1 MVEQKEYSTG
11 CLSTIE
17 APKAVTT
24 KELLLMAHV
33 EKAIDEIMQLC
44 DTSHR
49 QLTAASTPPPGYVR

>member
-1 MVEQKEYSTG
+1 MVEQKEDSTG

-17 APKAVTT
+17 APKAVT